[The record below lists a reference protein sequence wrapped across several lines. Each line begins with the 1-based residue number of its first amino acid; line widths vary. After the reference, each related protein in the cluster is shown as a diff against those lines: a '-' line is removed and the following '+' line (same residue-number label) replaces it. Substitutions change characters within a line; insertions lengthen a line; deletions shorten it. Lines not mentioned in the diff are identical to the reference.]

1 MFNSLVNSLI
11 AEGIA
16 IQVAGGIS
24 AIALEG
30 KSLEGREGAAYAQRI
45 YPSLTA
51 WMRDVFN
58 AYDNAYL
65 TKTQMLQVFRVVKE
79 DRIERVER
87 FRKSYIL
94 QQTTQVAE
102 VVVDELA
109 LVKAE
114 LAAVKADRKSVV
126 EELETVK
133 RDNRDLT
140 QKLGAYQALI
150 EGLKSRT
157 IVVGNVITKV
167 LVSSKVG
174 V

>member
-1 MFNSLVNSLI
+1 MYNAILSAGLVT
-11 AEGIA
+11 
-16 IQVAGGIS
+16 VS
-24 AIALEG
+24 APNTNVKGNVETTKVRYEVYPG
-30 KSLEGREGAAYAQRI
+30 YRI
-45 YPSLTA
+45 WCS
-51 WMRDVFN
+51 DVFK
-58 AYDNAYL
+58 AVERGLISERESIDIF
-65 TKTQMLQVFRVVKE
+65 VRVKE
-79 DRIERVER
+79 TAISNYNLAVM
-87 FRKSYIL
+87 F

-109 LVKAE
+109 LLKAE

>member
-1 MFNSLVNSLI
+1 MYNAILSAGLMTVSAPNTNVKGNLETPTVRYEVCPGYRTWCHEVFK
-11 AEGIA
+11 AEERGW
-16 IQVAGGIS
+16 IS
-24 AIALEG
+24 E
-30 KSLEGREGAAYAQRI
+30 RE
-45 YPSLTA
+45 
-51 WMRDVFN
+51 
-58 AYDNAYL
+58 
-65 TKTQMLQVFRVVKE
+65 
-79 DRIERVER
+79 RIEIFTIV
-87 FRKSYIL
+87 KDACIYNYNNAVIK
-94 QQTTQVAE
+94 QTTQVAE

-114 LAAVKADRKSVV
+114 LAAVKADRKSLV

-140 QKLGAYQALI
+140 QKLGAYQTLI

-174 V
+174 F

>member
-1 MFNSLVNSLI
+1 MFNSLVDSLI

-45 YPSLTA
+45 YPTLTA
-51 WMRDVFN
+51 WMRDVFD

-109 LVKAE
+109 LLKAQLKAKSFECNKLKQE
-114 LAAVKADRKSVV
+114 LTETKI
-126 EELETVK
+126 ELVAEREVTASLFTSLRQLRLNSLV
-133 RDNRDLT
+133 
-140 QKLGAYQALI
+140 
-150 EGLKSRT
+150 
-157 IVVGNVITKV
+157 TKV
-167 LVSSKVG
+167 TNVVTQRVG
-174 V
+174 F

>member
-1 MFNSLVNSLI
+1 MSYQI
-11 AEGIA
+11 AEEMIA
-16 IQVAGGIS
+16 KGKVM
-24 AIALEG
+24 LNETFVG
-30 KSLEGREGAAYAQRI
+30 KSINDFDIANLGNTYYRYSMFTGYVSWKNEVHARVARDLKAHVFTALIDSIGAAYRRAQE
-45 YPSLTA
+45 S
-51 WMRDVFN
+51 
-58 AYDNAYL
+58 
-65 TKTQMLQVFRVVKE
+65 QV
-79 DRIERVER
+79 IE
-87 FRKSYIL
+87 
-94 QQTTQVAE
+94 QTTQVAE

-109 LVKAE
+109 LLKAE